1 MFKKLLFLVLILF
14 FLGAFSF
21 AQSENATPLSPL
33 PSLDKGEKDDGKIPS
48 GKKNNT
54 NATPGTLDEGSLEK
68 DQGKEVLDKDGKS
81 LKSKGILSPE
91 GNQEPKYPAGH
102 KPIKIS
108 DKNCPVT

>member
-1 MFKKLLFLVLILF
+1 MFKKPLFLVLILF
-14 FLGAFSF
+14 FLSAFSF
-21 AQSENATPLSPL
+21 AQSENAESPTPLSPR
-33 PSLDKGEKDDGKIPS
+33 PSLDKGEKDA

-54 NATPGTLDEGSLEK
+54 NAIPGTRDEGLLEK

-91 GNQEPKYPAGH
+91 GNQEPQYPPGH

-108 DKNCPVT
+108 DNNCPVT